1 MSEDK
6 IRYDILASEAL
17 RGIIRTVLQRVQKRG
32 LPGEHHFFIN
42 FDTCAPG
49 VIMSKRLKEKYPVDM
64 IIVLQHKFWD
74 LMVFDDRF
82 EVKLAFNNV
91 PERLVI
97 PFAAIKS
104 FADPSVQFGF
114 NPNLFAP
121 TGAEDG
127 DILDVPDIP
136 SSGHCGS
143 RHRFTVERNAL
154 PRPVPIGTADRAVAG
169 DGVDAEP
176 SIRQEEDASTGIR
189 QGRRARPVPEEIG
202 WIGTRPGALACPSLS
217 NPAQVPEC
225 FGLRAGSTTS
235 ASASLLSG

>member
-17 RGIIRTVLQRVQKRG
+17 RGIIRTVLQRVHKRG
-32 LPGEHHFFIN
+32 LPGDHHFFIN
-42 FDTCAPG
+42 FDTCASG
-49 VIMSKRLKEKYPVDM
+49 VIMSKRLKDKYPVDM

-82 EVKLAFNNV
+82 EVKLTFNNV

-121 TGAEDG
+121 TGAEDI
-127 DILDVPDIP
+127 DAQEQSATSAPP
-136 SSGHCGS
+136 
-143 RHRFTVERNAL
+143 VERTAL
-154 PRPVPIGTADRAVAG
+154 PRPALVAQADHALASSETAPE
-169 DGVDAEP
+169 EP
-176 SIRQEEDASTGIR
+176 EVSIRQEEQPPKEMGKVLELDLFR
-189 QGRRARPVPEEIG
+189 KK
-202 WIGTRPGALACPSLS
+202 
-217 NPAQVPEC
+217 
-225 FGLRAGSTTS
+225 
-235 ASASLLSG
+235 